1 VCLGKGTFIEGA
13 VSIVDWR
20 NAPISRLFYRYAQE
34 EPYEEEIASR
44 MRTGVVTVRRT
55 VAIRGATLQR
65 IEAPEGI
72 FRIDSGS
79 ADGWEV
85 TEREAARLAGGE
97 GAALRA
103 YGTDDTRARRLGTSA
118 HGRPMRADKHLPDIA
133 GLIDPEQFALITEP
147 SSGPVV
153 IRGTAGSGKTTVALH
168 RIAYLAYEDPAI
180 DSARTLVLVFSRA
193 LRDYVSHVL
202 PALGMERVRV
212 RTFHEWALEQR
223 RRLFPMLPPD
233 PRDDAPAAVQKLMQ
247 HPAMLTALAEQ
258 RERVKGAATPAQ
270 AIDDWGSTLSQHA
283 FLADVLARVAPG
295 AFNQWELE
303 RASEWCRRRHMDL
316 QAWRAGEPGAEASL
330 TPADDALL
338 LRAWQLRVG
347 PIPASQ
353 GRPLRLRHVAIDEVQ
368 DFSPLEVRVLLDC
381 LDRNRSL
388 TLAGDTQQHVL
399 EEAGFTSWSDF
410 FRHLGLSGTEVNTLR
425 VSYRSTHEIVSFAMD
440 VLGDLSEDDTPPLTT
455 RSGPP
460 VELFRFTDHGA
471 AVAFLAEALTQ
482 LVSDEPLAS
491 VVLLTPTAELSEMY
505 ARALRTAEV
514 PRVERVYDQQFRFA
528 PGIEVTEV
536 AQVKGL
542 EFDYVILIEV
552 STTHYPDTPHA
563 RRVLHVGAT
572 RAIHQLWL
580 TSVGTPSALVRGAAD
595 HA

>member
-1 VCLGKGTFIEGA
+1 
-13 VSIVDWR
+13 
-20 NAPISRLFYRYAQE
+20 
-34 EPYEEEIASR
+34 
-44 MRTGVVTVRRT
+44 
-55 VAIRGATLQR
+55 
-65 IEAPEGI
+65 
-72 FRIDSGS
+72 
-79 ADGWEV
+79 
-85 TEREAARLAGGE
+85 
-97 GAALRA
+97 
-103 YGTDDTRARRLGTSA
+103 
-118 HGRPMRADKHLPDIA
+118 
-133 GLIDPEQFALITEP
+133 
-147 SSGPVV
+147 
-153 IRGTAGSGKTTVALH
+153 
-168 RIAYLAYEDPAI
+168 
-180 DSARTLVLVFSRA
+180 
-193 LRDYVSHVL
+193 
-202 PALGMERVRV
+202 
-212 RTFHEWALEQR
+212 
-223 RRLFPMLPPD
+223 MLPSD

-247 HPAMLTALAEQ
+247 HPVMLTALAEQ
-258 RERVKGAATPAQ
+258 RARVDGPATAAQ

-283 FLADVLARVAPG
+283 LLADVLARVAPG
-295 AFNQWELE
+295 ALTEGELE
-303 RASEWCRRRHMDL
+303 RASDWCQRRHMDL
-316 QAWRAGEPGAEASL
+316 QAWRAGEPGAEAAL

-347 PIPASQ
+347 PIPAGQ

-410 FRHLGLSGTEVNTLR
+410 FRHLGLSGTEVSTLR
-425 VSYRSTHEIVSFAMD
+425 VSYCSTHEIVSFAMD

-482 LVSDEPLAS
+482 LVRDEPLAS
-491 VVLLTPTAELSEMY
+491 VVLLTPSAELSEMY
-505 ARALRTAEV
+505 TRALRSAEV

-542 EFDYVILIEV
+542 EFDYVILIEI
-552 STTHYPDTPHA
+552 STTNYPDTPHA

-580 TSVGTPSALVRGAAD
+580 TSVGTPSVLVRQASDRA
-595 HA
+595 